1 MTDTSERLAIQ
12 RIMADLRYLP
22 KEKADKIKLILNE
35 EGEKNG

>member
-1 MTDTSERLAIQ
+1 MSDMSEKLAIQ
-12 RIMADLRYLP
+12 RIIADLRYLP